1 MERPAHVKMWLE
13 GSASLDGERQP
24 QNTMKTAKLVLQLIL
39 LLFLALCP
47 QKVDAA
53 LSVDELKKSV
63 SDSNPIYD
71 VPDGQLKDVVTGL
84 KPYGMILL
92 VTTADPRFG
101 CDLCGQFEP
110 VYAKI
115 VHAVYQ
121 KYPALKNEAFFLR
134 VEAAN
139 HLEYLKELGVTSVP
153 RVWGFPNS
161 KGVLGEEKFNKVK
174 SLLEEQKQ
182 ALASGGMFIEPEWYD
197 LKQAGMEHF
206 VFELAKG
213 DNWEAV
219 IGKFAGFLSNT
230 LHVDVNA
237 ALVEGV
243 KKSKI
248 DWFVTV
254 QWFVYFLLGV
264 KVLQKMR
271 QNSEEGIRFWVDRRL
286 YAYLSIVL
294 IFICVSGF
302 NFTTQRGSPFVSQKD
317 GKVLWIAPTSTT
329 QFGSEIIISVLLH
342 VAFTGVLIFLIDG
355 SRLVQGV
362 RRSMA
367 LVVASVLLAYVLM
380 LGANI
385 YAVKSPGYPLNYVK
399 LM

>member
-1 MERPAHVKMWLE
+1 
-13 GSASLDGERQP
+13 
-24 QNTMKTAKLVLQLIL
+24 MKIANLVLQITSL
-39 LLFLALCP
+39 LLLALCP
-47 QKVDAA
+47 HAVDAA

-63 SDSNPIYD
+63 SDSNPIYN
-71 VPDGQLKDVVTGL
+71 VPQGQLKDVVTGL
-84 KPYGMILL
+84 KPYGMVLL

-110 VYAKI
+110 VYAQI
-115 VHAVYQ
+115 IRAVYQ
-121 KYPALKNEAFFLR
+121 KYPALKDEAFFLR
-134 VEAAN
+134 VEAAD

-161 KGVLGEEKFNKVK
+161 MGVLGEEKFNKVK

-182 ALASGGMFIEPEWYD
+182 ALANNGVFIEPEWYD

-206 VFELAKG
+206 VFELTKG

-219 IGKFAGFLSNT
+219 IGKFAEFLGNT

-248 DWFVTV
+248 DWFVTA
-254 QWFVYFLLGV
+254 QWFVYFLVGV
-264 KVLQKMR
+264 KVLQRIR
-271 QNSEEGIRFWVDRRL
+271 QNSAEGVRFWADRRL

-302 NFTTQRGSPFVSQKD
+302 NFTMQRGSPFVSQKD

-342 VAFTGVLIFLIDG
+342 VAFMCVVVFLIDG
-355 SRLVQGV
+355 TRLVQGAYK
-362 RRSMA
+362 SMA
-367 LVVASVLLAYVLM
+367 LVAASMLLAYVLM

-385 YAVKSPGYPLNYVK
+385 YAIKSPGYPLNYVK
-399 LM
+399 LL

>member
-1 MERPAHVKMWLE
+1 MWHK
-13 GSASLDGERQP
+13 GSVPLDGEQQP
-24 QNTMKTAKLVLQLIL
+24 QNTMKTANLVLQLISL
-39 LLFLALCP
+39 LLLALCP

-71 VPDGQLKDVVTGL
+71 VPDGQLKDIVTGL
-84 KPYGMILL
+84 KPYGLILL

-115 VHAVYQ
+115 VQAVYQ

-182 ALASGGMFIEPEWYD
+182 ALASGGVFIEPEWYD

-219 IGKFAGFLSNT
+219 IAKFAGFLSNT

-237 ALVEGV
+237 ALVEVEGEAHQEG
-243 KKSKI
+243 
-248 DWFVTV
+248 T
-254 QWFVYFLLGV
+254 
-264 KVLQKMR
+264 
-271 QNSEEGIRFWVDRRL
+271 EEVDRRVEFEL
-286 YAYLSIVL
+286 EEHIADHGERDGEAQADGDGQGGRQEHGACPEEV
-294 IFICVSGF
+294 CQKGDHAVEE
-302 NFTTQRGSPFVSQKD
+302 NDEPHVTRGRELEGLQLEVVHDKEGGPEEDDVEDADKAEKQ
-317 GKVLWIAPTSTT
+317 
-329 QFGSEIIISVLLH
+329 LH
-342 VAFTGVLIFLIDG
+342 VDAGVVLHLELEQD
-355 SRLVQGV
+355 RVD
-362 RRSMA
+362 A
-367 LVVASVLLAYVLM
+367 VAE
-380 LGANI
+380 GAQEGQHV
-385 YAVKSPGYPLNYVK
+385 AH
-399 LM
+399 